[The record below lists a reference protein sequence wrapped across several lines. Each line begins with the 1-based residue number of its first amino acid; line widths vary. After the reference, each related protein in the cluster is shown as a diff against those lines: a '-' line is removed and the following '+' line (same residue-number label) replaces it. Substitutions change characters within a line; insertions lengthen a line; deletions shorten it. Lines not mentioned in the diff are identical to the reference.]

1 MSLFE
6 RSGLI
11 LQPEEK
17 VIRRGKCEGKVP
29 GGEKLGVKYG
39 IRGGLVK
46 KIQWNEVKGEMVLT
60 NKRVLVLGEK
70 GRLRKEVVPYLDLEL
85 GSIKAVTTS
94 KPLVGKEKMSLSID
108 LGTGKLETM
117 EFKMDDAPGW
127 VSTIRGQIVS

>member
-17 VIRRGKCEGKVP
+17 VIKEGKCEGKVP
-29 GGEKLGVKYG
+29 GGEKLGIKYG
-39 IRGGLVK
+39 IRGGWVK

-60 NKRVLVLGEK
+60 NKRVLGEK
-70 GRLRKEVVPYLDLEL
+70 GRLRKEVVPYLDLDL

-94 KPLVGKEKMSLSID
+94 KPMVGKEKVSLSVD

-117 EFKMDDAPGW
+117 EFKMDDASEW